1 MTDKMLNNGGLKTIV
16 DGGLQSMTNKER
28 LNKNFD
34 AISHGLENL
43 LSITNQNRVL
53 INALCEC
60 LHEMFPHA
68 DGIIDKH
75 MSRALSTIEES
86 HPIKTVDRKEENKM
100 AMAEFVRKIKEG
112 AKNEQ

>member
-43 LSITNQNRVL
+43 LSR
-53 INALCEC
+53 
-60 LHEMFPHA
+60 
-68 DGIIDKH
+68 G
-75 MSRALSTIEES
+75 S
-86 HPIKTVDRKEENKM
+86 
-100 AMAEFVRKIKEG
+100 
-112 AKNEQ
+112 